1 MNPTIHMRQPQDT
14 GSVSVF
20 AAVLIP
26 ALLLVLA
33 LVVDAADKTRAIVH
47 ADALAAEAGRAA
59 ASAVDTRGTTI
70 TINAAAGTAAAQQYL
85 AATGHTGTVDW
96 APGTVRV
103 TVSDTQPAVIGLLGS
118 SWHVTGTA
126 TISLAV
132 GTSAGETP

>member
-1 MNPTIHMRQPQDT
+1 MSPVVHTRQSGDA

-26 ALLLVLA
+26 ALLVVLA
-33 LVVDAADKTRAIVH
+33 LVVDAADRTRAVVH

-59 ASAVDTRGTTI
+59 ASAVDTRGSVI
-70 TINAAAGTAAAQQYL
+70 TVDAAAGTAAAQQDL

-103 TVSDTQPAVIGLLGS
+103 TVSYDQPAVIGLLGS

-126 TISLAV
+126 TVSLTV
-132 GTSAGETP
+132 GTTSGETP

>member
-1 MNPTIHMRQPQDT
+1 M
-14 GSVSVF
+14 SVF

-33 LVVDAADKTRAIVH
+33 LVVDAADKTRAVVH

-59 ASAVDTRGTTI
+59 ASAVDTRGTTL
-70 TINAAAGTAAAQQYL
+70 TVNAAAGTAAAQEYL

-96 APGTVRV
+96 TPSAVRV
-103 TVSDTQPAVIGLLGS
+103 TVAYDQPAVIGLLGS

-126 TISLAV
+126 TVSLTV
-132 GTSAGETP
+132 GTSTGETP